1 MELHTGI
8 VVIIALRGN
17 MKTKKESRVTC
28 GAVFH
33 IGRMREQ
40 QKLLHWILTT
50 TPTARYA
57 QSAHIQ
63 IVTAVPLYAV
73 LALEVATVMPRCEHI
88 GESALGAQSATI
100 KIKIGKRF
108 ALHVPKGGTRTK

>member
-73 LALEVATVMPRCEHI
+73 LALEVATGMPRCEHI